1 MAHRRAGKTVAT
13 VNDLIKSVMTCDRQ
27 SPRVAYIAPLYKQ
40 AKDVAWEYC
49 KRFGLAIPGAQ
60 ANETELRIDFPN
72 AGRLRLYGADNPD
85 ALRGIYLDD
94 VVMDEFADMSPR
106 MWTEIIRPALSDRLG
121 RATFIGTPKGRN
133 TFCEIYESS
142 RADPEW
148 FSLMLRASETGIVAD
163 SELAA
168 ARKDMTEDQFAQ
180 EFECS
185 FEAAI
190 QGAYYGTLMANADK
204 DGRITRVPYDP
215 AKQVET
221 WWDLGVGDSTAIWFA
236 QRVNAEVRIIDY
248 YEMTGEGLPHYA
260 KVLNAKPYVYS
271 RHVAPH
277 DIEVRE
283 LGSGKSRRET
293 ARDLGIEFDVAP
305 KLDVDDGISA
315 VRMLLPRCWFDAEKC
330 AQGIECLRQYRKDW
344 DERLKV
350 FRPRPLHDWTS
361 HAADAFR
368 YGASM
373 SDPLKKKPLVYPKN
387 HISNHVV

>member
-13 VNDLIKSVMTCDRQ
+13 INDLIRSVMTCSHQ

-72 AGRLRLYGADNPD
+72 GGRLRLYGADNPD

-133 TFCEIYESS
+133 AFCEIYEAS
-142 RADPEW
+142 RTDPEW
-148 FSLMLRASETGIVAD
+148 FSLMLRASETGIVAE

-190 QGAYYGTLMANADK
+190 QGAYYGALMAEADRE
-204 DGRITRVPYDP
+204 GRITRVPYDP

-221 WWDLGVGDSTAIWFA
+221 WWDLGVGDSTAIWFV
-236 QRVNAEVRIIDY
+236 QRVNAEIRVIDY

-260 KVLNAKPYVYS
+260 KTLKEKPYVYS
-271 RHVAPH
+271 RHIAPH

-293 ARDLGIEFDVAP
+293 ALDLGIDFDVAP

-315 VRMLLPRCWFDAEKC
+315 VRMLLPRCWFDSEKC
-330 AQGIECLRQYRKDW
+330 ETGIECLRQYRKDW

-350 FRPRPLHDWTS
+350 FRSRPLHDWTS

-373 SDPLKKKPLVYPKN
+373 ADPTKKKPLVYPKN
-387 HISNHVV
+387 HVSNHVV